1 MRCEVPDRDLCLIL
15 PFVVFSPPTPS
26 WHSRF
31 FKFSGRHQ
39 LGEVFSF
46 ETLRFVLGLL
56 RLSGL
61 VCCWAV
67 HALVLD
73 NAWMFK
79 LLEMSNWII
88 LKLQIK
94 IGKAVSGSQAR
105 SLGCVC
111 HTAAL
116 LYIFFSASDCG
127 CVKWNLKYWKH
138 FLCACARGSDAELR
152 GKFIHVL
159 AQSSFCAAQNPV
171 QEIYINA

>member
-1 MRCEVPDRDLCLIL
+1 M
-15 PFVVFSPPTPS
+15 
-26 WHSRF
+26 
-31 FKFSGRHQ
+31 
-39 LGEVFSF
+39 
-46 ETLRFVLGLL
+46 LRFVLGLL

-61 VCCWAV
+61 VCCWTV

-105 SLGCVC
+105 SLVRVC
-111 HTAAL
+111 HTAAF
-116 LYIFFSASDCG
+116 LYTFFSASDYG

-138 FLCACARGSDAELR
+138 FCVRVQGEVMLNLEGNLFMFWLKVLFVLHKTRFK
-152 GKFIHVL
+152 KFISMHRKENSQL
-159 AQSSFCAAQNPV
+159 LFTKKLPFCFSHCD
-171 QEIYINA
+171 I